1 MISIVIPVFNEEK
14 SLKELYQRINNVLKK
29 DWEIIFVDDG
39 STDSSALQISKIA
52 EKDKRVSL
60 SSLSRHLG
68 KAKALMKGF
77 QNSKGEIVVTLDADL
92 QDEPE
97 EIPKF
102 LAKIDEGYDLV
113 NGWKKQRK
121 DSLLVVLFSRIL
133 NFFIS
138 KFTALK
144 IHDINC
150 GFKAYKK
157 SVVTSLNL
165 YGDLYRFIPILAVN
179 KGFRVIEIGVS
190 HAPRKYS
197 HSKYGLFKGFQGFFD
212 IFTILFL
219 TKFKDRPLHFFGPFG
234 FLLFLTGFFIS
245 LYLTILWLQGESIG
259 RRPLLI
265 LGLLLIITGI
275 QIFTTG
281 LLAEL
286 IISVFHEKRNEKNYH
301 RDS

>member
-1 MISIVIPVFNEEK
+1 MISIVVPVFNEEK
-14 SLKELYQRINNVLKK
+14 SLKELYQRINKVLRK

-39 STDSSALQISKIA
+39 STDSSVLQILKIA
-52 EKDKRVSL
+52 KNDKRVNLVSL
-60 SSLSRHLG
+60 SNHLG
-68 KAKALMKGF
+68 KAKALMSGF

-92 QDEPE
+92 QDKPE

-121 DSLLVVLFSRIL
+121 DQLLVVLFSRIL

-138 KFTALK
+138 RLTTLK

-157 SVVTSLNL
+157 NVVTSLNL
-165 YGDLYRFIPILAVN
+165 YGDLYRFIPILAIN
-179 KGFRVIEIGVS
+179 KGFCVIEIEVS
-190 HAPRKYS
+190 HASRKYG
-197 HSKYGLFKGFQGFFD
+197 HSKYGLLKGFQGFFD

-286 IISVFHEKRNEKNYH
+286 IVSVFHEKRNEK
-301 RDS
+301 

>member
-1 MISIVIPVFNEEK
+1 MISIVVPVFNEEK
-14 SLKELYQRINNVLKK
+14 SLKELYQRINKVLEKA
-29 DWEIIFVDDG
+29 WEIIFVDDG
-39 STDSSALQISKIA
+39 STDSSALQISKIV

-60 SSLSRHLG
+60 ANLSRHLG

-77 QNSKGEIVVTLDADL
+77 QQARGEIIVTLDADL
-92 QDEPE
+92 QDKPE

-102 LAKIDEGYDLV
+102 LKKINEGYGLV

-121 DSLLVVLFSRIL
+121 DQLVVVLFSKIL
-133 NFFIS
+133 NLFIS
-138 KFTALK
+138 KFTILK

-157 SVVTSLNL
+157 NVVASLNL
-165 YGDLYRFIPILAVN
+165 YGDLYRFIPILAIN
-179 KGFRVIEIGVS
+179 EGFRITEIEIS
-190 HAPRKYS
+190 HAPREYG
-197 HSKYGLFKGFQGFFD
+197 HSKYGLLKGFRGFFD
-212 IFTILFL
+212 LFTVLFL
-219 TKFKDRPLHFFGPFG
+219 TKFRSRPLHFFGPLG
-234 FLLFLTGFFIS
+234 FFLFLTGFFIS

-275 QIFTTG
+275 QIFTAG

-286 IISVFHEKRNEKNYH
+286 IVSVFHEKRNQEQ
-301 RDS
+301 